1 MNFQGKFCVDN
12 AAETKTSQ
20 IFRITYHK
28 GWYIMRLRS
37 FAYDQLHGI
46 WNKPT
51 KFWKNGKYAYYSF
64 FDTAVYL
71 CYILNNSFNHDIFY
85 WYYTEGAQHRSEHF
99 QLSS

>member
-46 WNKPT
+46 WNK
-51 KFWKNGKYAYYSF
+51 
-64 FDTAVYL
+64 
-71 CYILNNSFNHDIFY
+71 
-85 WYYTEGAQHRSEHF
+85 
-99 QLSS
+99 